1 MVFILLNRED
11 KHIEYIQTLPNI
23 KMKIYLDNNIFI
35 YLENGSLTLSD
46 LEEAING
53 KIDKIF
59 YSASHIQ
66 EALEIKGSTE
76 EQRLERINKRL
87 NTIENITKC
96 NYLYENL
103 EHQTY
108 ELLEKPVMKIVTEV
122 SFAQNAMKS
131 LLNFVSDEQ
140 KEQTRNILNI
150 ESSRIN
156 NYSPDEVVEHLNKK
170 ILQAGQN
177 FTFLGMI
184 EKGISYHPDGKSFGL
199 SNRIAAIFELLDML
213 GYWKDKSNEKS
224 NYARL
229 WDSSHTSFAA
239 NCDYFISDDKRTRN
253 KAKVVYNIYGIK
265 TKVIS
270 SKG

>member
-108 ELLEKPVMKIVTEV
+108 ELLEKPVMKIVT
-122 SFAQNAMKS
+122 A
-131 LLNFVSDEQ
+131 L
-140 KEQTRNILNI
+140 I
-150 ESSRIN
+150 
-156 NYSPDEVVEHLNKK
+156 PHLEDVH
-170 ILQAGQN
+170 
-177 FTFLGMI
+177 F
-184 EKGISYHPDGKSFGL
+184 
-199 SNRIAAIFELLDML
+199 SN
-213 GYWKDKSNEKS
+213 
-224 NYARL
+224 
-229 WDSSHTSFAA
+229 
-239 NCDYFISDDKRTRN
+239 
-253 KAKVVYNIYGIK
+253 
-265 TKVIS
+265 
-270 SKG
+270 

>member
-1 MVFILLNRED
+1 
-11 KHIEYIQTLPNI
+11 
-23 KMKIYLDNNIFI
+23 MKIYLDNNIFVC
-35 YLENGSLTLSD
+35 LENGSSTLSD

-66 EALEIKGSTE
+66 EAFEIKGSTE
-76 EQRLERINKRL
+76 EQRLDRIKKRL
-87 NTIENITKC
+87 NTIEKITKC
-96 NYLYENL
+96 NYLYENSA
-103 EHQTY
+103 HQIY
-108 ELLEKPVMKIVTEV
+108 ELIENPLNVFKTVTEFP
-122 SFAQNAMKS
+122 FAQNAMKIV
-131 LLNFVSDEQ
+131 LNIFSDEQ
-140 KEQTRNILNI
+140 KEQTRNLLNI

-156 NYSPDEVVEHLNKK
+156 NYSPNEVVEHLNKK
-170 ILQAGQN
+170 IAQSGQN

-184 EKGISYHPDGKSFGL
+184 EMGISYHPDGKSFGL
-199 SNRIAAIFELLDML
+199 SNKIASIFELLDLL

-239 NCDYFISDDKRTRN
+239 NCDYFITDDKRTRN
-253 KAKVVYNIYGIK
+253 KAKVVYNIYRIK